1 MLSVTTYSR
10 EDDLVIA
17 LQEAT
22 KAVTSHGLFTEIVH
36 FQGEGAAV
44 RTVLDV
50 ASAYVHWL
58 RRPVSV
64 HLDLVAI
71 EEQGD
76 PSIRHDLVGVAMTT
90 FDTSQQARYVIDA
103 VDDRGFPVDSTWTVS
118 VSGPDASTVTAEV
131 LEADSGTASGK
142 DELVVVAVHPGSA
155 TVTITNTVDPSIFG
169 SDAVDV
175 IPGGVATVS
184 LGAPTIEEQPAP

>member
-1 MLSVTTYSR
+1 
-10 EDDLVIA
+10 
-17 LQEAT
+17 
-22 KAVTSHGLFTEIVH
+22 
-36 FQGEGAAV
+36 
-44 RTVLDV
+44 
-50 ASAYVHWL
+50 
-58 RRPVSV
+58 
-64 HLDLVAI
+64 
-71 EEQGD
+71 
-76 PSIRHDLVGVAMTT
+76 MTT

>member
-1 MLSVTTYSR
+1 VTTYSR
-10 EDDLVIA
+10 EDDPVVA

-22 KAVTSHGLFTEIVH
+22 KAITAHGLFAEIVH
-36 FQGEGAAV
+36 FQGEGAATQ
-44 RTVLDV
+44 TVLRL
-50 ASAYVHWL
+50 ASAYVQWL
-58 RRPVSV
+58 RRLVSV
-64 HLDLVAI
+64 RLDLVAI
-71 EEQGD
+71 EEQDD

-131 LEADSGTASGK
+131 LEAESGTASGK

-184 LGAPTIEEQPAP
+184 LGAPTIEEQPTP